1 MKERILEGE
10 LWTAKKIENNYIVS
24 IKDKS
29 SIVQALHD
37 FVLNQNIKSGQ
48 VTGIGAVSEAT
59 LRFFDFSTKDYV
71 DKKFDEQ
78 MEVTNISGNVSV
90 AEDKPLLHTCI
101 LLWED
106 RITRPLQGICR
117 VQKFG
122 ERENFSFILWEFR
135 FLKLKMKTLELF
147 SMTLKSL
154 MRKHNFVLNY
164 PDV

>member
-1 MKERILEGE
+1 MNERILEGE
-10 LWTAKKIENNYIVS
+10 LWNAKKVENNYIVS

-29 SIVQALHD
+29 SIVQALND

-90 AEDKPLLHTCI
+90 LDEKPLLH
-101 LLWED
+101 LH
-106 RITRPLQGICR
+106 ITLGRQDYSAIAGHLQDAKIRGAGEFFFYPFETTVYKTKNEEVGINLY
-117 VQKFG
+117 
-122 ERENFSFILWEFR
+122 NFE
-135 FLKLKMKTLELF
+135 
-147 SMTLKSL
+147 KSDE
-154 MRKHNFVLNY
+154 K
-164 PDV
+164 P

>member
-24 IKDKS
+24 IKDQS
-29 SIVQALHD
+29 SIVQALND

-90 AEDKPLLHTCI
+90 AEDKPLLHLHITLGRQDYSAIAGHLQDAKIRGAGEFFFYPMGVPVFKTKNEDIGI
-101 LLWED
+101 LLYDFE
-106 RITRPLQGICR
+106 
-117 VQKFG
+117 
-122 ERENFSFILWEFR
+122 
-135 FLKLKMKTLELF
+135 
-147 SMTLKSL
+147 KSDE
-154 MRKHNFVLNY
+154 KA
-164 PDV
+164 

>member
-1 MKERILEGE
+1 MNERILEGE
-10 LWTAKKIENNYIVS
+10 FWTAKKVENNYIVS

-29 SIVQALHD
+29 SIVQALND

-90 AEDKPLLHTCI
+90 LDEKPLLH
-101 LLWED
+101 LH
-106 RITRPLQGICR
+106 ITLGRQDYSAIAGHLQDAKIRCAGEFFFYPFETAVYKTKNEEVGINLYD
-117 VQKFG
+117 F
-122 ERENFSFILWEFR
+122 E
-135 FLKLKMKTLELF
+135 
-147 SMTLKSL
+147 KSDE
-154 MRKHNFVLNY
+154 K
-164 PDV
+164 P